1 MDKSSEALMLTLE
14 KVQLFA
20 GTKCL
25 LDNASMTLHPGQK
38 MGVVGRNGVGKSS
51 LFKTLLGNSHFDAG
65 QMRLP
70 SEWRLGYVDQQDDL
84 PEVAALDFVM
94 TGDTEYARL
103 STEQQACEAQL
114 NQPNLSDRLRHD
126 AQQRLVSLHD
136 DLDRIQAYLV
146 PAKAKQLLMGLGF
159 DEADFVKP
167 APHFSGG
174 WRVRLKL
181 ARALMQPADLLL
193 LDEPTNHLDVE
204 AVAWLEQW
212 LASYPGALLV
222 ISHDRHF
229 LDQVVDHILVID
241 QQNLTSYKGN
251 FAAYERQRAAAIMQQ
266 QALADKQKQK
276 MQQLKSFIARFK
288 AKASKAKQAQS
299 RVKALA
305 RMDEVAPLQALNP
318 FQFNFASPEY
328 CPDPMVQFEKI
339 NFAYPESPSQFRDVT
354 QTLRAGDRIGL
365 VGINGS
371 GKSTFIKLLVGE
383 LIPESGHILRAKGLK
398 IGYFAQHQIETLEP
412 SHTPIQAMLRRFPD
426 LTEQQARDFIGGFG
440 FGQEMAGQTIECFS
454 GGEKARLCLAFI
466 VYEQPHLII
475 LDEPTNHLDMDS
487 RDALEHALQDFN
499 GALIMVSH
507 DQLLLAGLVDQY
519 WWVHEQQVTLFYGDL
534 DAYLQQR
541 LALLKQQRQEQKQ
554 QKQDKLGA
562 QNDASPVMQ
571 KNKKEQR
578 QEAAALRQQQQ
589 ALTRPLTKK
598 IQQLEQQMND
608 LSSQLAELNQ
618 RLADPTLY
626 EDSQSSALIADLLQ
640 QQGSVQR
647 ELDEVE
653 MQWLACQEELEAL
666 LESIAAK

>member
-1 MDKSSEALMLTLE
+1 MLTLE

-25 LDNASMTLHPGQK
+25 LEQASMTLHPGQK
-38 MGVVGRNGVGKSS
+38 MGLVGRNGVGKTS
-51 LFKTLLGNSHFDAG
+51 LFKALLGQEHFDAG
-65 QMRLP
+65 QLRYP

-84 PEVAALDFVM
+84 APQRALDFVM
-94 TGDTEYARL
+94 AGHSEFARL
-103 STEQQACEAQL
+103 SQAQQVCETALSAEQLTQAEQQGFEQEL
-114 NQPNLSDRLRHD
+114 IQ
-126 AQQRLVSLHD
+126 LHD
-136 DLDRIQAYLV
+136 QLDHIQAYQV

-159 DEADFVKP
+159 SEADFTKP
-167 APHFSGG
+167 APQFSGG

-212 LASYPGALLV
+212 LANYTGALLV

-229 LDQVVDHILVID
+229 LDQVVNHILVID
-241 QQNLTSYKGN
+241 QQNLTTYKGN

-276 MQQLKSFIARFK
+276 MQQLKRFIIRFK

-305 RMDEVAPLQALNP
+305 RMEEVAPLQALNP
-318 FQFNFASPEY
+318 FQFSFISPDY
-328 CPDPMVQFEKI
+328 CPDPMVQFEAI
-339 NFAYPESPSQFRDVT
+339 DFAYPQTPRMFSNLS

-371 GKSTFIKLLVGE
+371 GKSTFIKLLVGD
-383 LIPESGHILRAKGLK
+383 LVPAAGQIIRAKGLK

-412 SHTPIQAMLRRFPD
+412 SHTPIQAMRRRFPE
-426 LTEQQARDFIGGFG
+426 LTEQQVRDFIGGFG
-440 FGQEMAGQTIECFS
+440 FGQEMAGQSIDCFS

-466 VYEQPHLII
+466 VFEQPHLII

-507 DQLLLAGLVDQY
+507 DQFLLAGLVDQY
-519 WWVHEQQVTLFYGDL
+519 WWVHDQQVSLFFGDL
-534 DAYLQQR
+534 EAYLQQR
-541 LALLKQQRQEQKQ
+541 LALLKLQKQ
-554 QKQDKLGA
+554 AGSQV
-562 QNDASPVMQ
+562 NASQ
-571 KNKKEQR
+571 HDSKNKKNQR
-578 QEAAALRQQQQ
+578 QEAAALRQEQQK
-589 ALTRPLTKK
+589 LTQPIKKRLDKLEAQLTK
-598 IQQLEQQMND
+598 LTD
-608 LSSQLAELNQ
+608 ALNQ
-618 RLADPTLY
+618 LNDKLADPLLYTL
-626 EDSQSSALIADLLQ
+626 EQDNTVISDLLQ
-640 QQGSVQR
+640 QQGQVQR
-647 ELDEVE
+647 ELDKVE
-653 MQWLACQEELEAL
+653 LAWIDEQEAL
-666 LESIAAK
+666 ETLLAKTASASACS

>member
-1 MDKSSEALMLTLE
+1 MLTLE

-25 LDNASMTLHPGQK
+25 LDQASMTLHPGQK

-51 LFKTLLGNSHFDAG
+51 LFRVLLGQSYFDAG
-65 QMRLP
+65 QFRYP
-70 SEWRLGYVDQQDDL
+70 AEWRLGYVDQQDDL
-84 PEVAALDFVM
+84 PDIAALDFVM
-94 TGDTEYARL
+94 SGDSEYAHL
-103 STEQQACEAQL
+103 SAQQQACEQL
-114 NQPNLSDRLRHD
+114 LSQADISASQRHD
-126 AQQRLVSLHD
+126 AEQRLISLHD
-136 DLDRIQAYLV
+136 DLDRIQAYQV

-159 DEADFVKP
+159 NESDFNKL

-212 LASYPGALLV
+212 LASYDGALLV

-241 QQNLTSYKGN
+241 QQSLTTYKGN

-305 RMDEVAPLQALNP
+305 RMDEIAPLQALNP
-318 FQFNFASPEY
+318 FQFSFTSPDY
-328 CPDPMVQFEKI
+328 CPDPMVQFEKLA
-339 NFAYPESPSQFRDVT
+339 FSYPDSPPQFVDVS

-383 LIPESGHILRAKGLK
+383 LRPDSGKVLRAKGLK

-412 SHTPIQAMLRRFPD
+412 DDTPIQAMLRRFPD

-440 FGQEMAGQTIECFS
+440 FGQEMAGQTIDCFS

-519 WWVHEQQVTLFYGDL
+519 WWVHKQQVTLFYGDL

-541 LALLKQQRQEQKQ
+541 LALLKQQKQHQKQ
-554 QKQDKLGA
+554 EKLA
-562 QNDASPVMQ
+562 VQADNSSAAQ

-589 ALTRPLTKK
+589 KLTQPLTK
-598 IQQLEQQMND
+598 QLQKLDQQMTD
-608 LSSQLAELNQ
+608 LTEKLADLNQ
-618 RLADPTLY
+618 QLADPSFY
-626 EDSQSSALIADLLQ
+626 EDSQKSVDIAALLQ

-647 ELDEVE
+647 ELHEVE
-653 MQWLACQEELEAL
+653 VAWLDCQEELEAL
-666 LESIAAK
+666 LASIANQD